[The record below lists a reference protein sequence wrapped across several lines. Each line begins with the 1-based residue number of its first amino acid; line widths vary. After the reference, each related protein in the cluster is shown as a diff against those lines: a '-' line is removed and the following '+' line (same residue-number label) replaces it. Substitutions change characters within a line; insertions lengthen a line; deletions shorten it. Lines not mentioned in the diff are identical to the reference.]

1 MITNLSLSNSTN
13 TLVEAAVLQQ
23 GIVLR
28 GRCLQYF
35 SQPLAWC
42 RLGVVPLLPKRV
54 ASSTEVAE
62 LRAELASFKAELARL
77 RGVLRARCLVA
88 GA

>member
-1 MITNLSLSNSTN
+1 MDRFARKVSSVFQPAPG
-13 TLVEAAVLQQ
+13 LVPT
-23 GIVLR
+23 GIEKNPV
-28 GRCLQYF
+28 GRPQK
-35 SQPLAWC
+35 LAEEDA
-42 RLGVVPLLPKRV
+42 VPLLPKRV

-62 LRAELASFKAELARL
+62 LRAELASFKAELARW